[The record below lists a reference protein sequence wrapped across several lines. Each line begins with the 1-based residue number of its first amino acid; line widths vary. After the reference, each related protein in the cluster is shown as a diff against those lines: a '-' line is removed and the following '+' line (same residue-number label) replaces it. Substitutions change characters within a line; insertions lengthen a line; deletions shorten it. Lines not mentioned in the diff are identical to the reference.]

1 MYKEEKIYNR
11 IKKKIENN
19 IDTVYNNEIIIN
31 ELNSLYSRYQGIKHI
46 ILTADKSGVFH
57 KSAIVFNEDKFT
69 NDYLDNLKSLII
81 QAISC
86 LVELIEKHGK
96 EKYDK
101 ELKLLNDLLNDNN
114 KIFDDICKKA
124 NKNPFLWRDVVIAK
138 FLGISQ
144 DKLMKF
150 IDSIMFHNYLPRAYQ
165 TKGNKIIIEINEI
178 TTPDEVDY
186 LWQYEVKPIQEEFI
200 KNNKYVNQR
209 KEYINKDRDK
219 RVDQLEKQGKSNA
232 EIEKILEK
240 EGYKTYHFPSIGKLK
255 KAFKDKYQK

>member
-1 MYKEEKIYNR
+1 M
-11 IKKKIENN
+11 
-19 IDTVYNNEIIIN
+19 
-31 ELNSLYSRYQGIKHI
+31 
-46 ILTADKSGVFH
+46 
-57 KSAIVFNEDKFT
+57 
-69 NDYLDNLKSLII
+69 
-81 QAISC
+81 
-86 LVELIEKHGK
+86 
-96 EKYDK
+96 
-101 ELKLLNDLLNDNN
+101 
-114 KIFDDICKKA
+114 
-124 NKNPFLWRDVVIAK
+124 IAK